1 MLSTVPMKEVDLD
14 LKVFPAVCGKGTKKS
29 KLLVSWQPPHMV
41 QDARGSAVLHTT
53 SVLQKKEGKALTWE
67 DVPAQNEGRME
78 ANVTAPIDEDVHFR
92 VLVHTQRDDV
102 TGAFEF
108 DVLCSSS
115 TCTKQSAA
123 TSLNPHSM
131 VETGSSIVLRWP
143 PKGEVTRQGDDLR
156 MHSDS
161 PLTIYLRKVQG
172 AALTPSRTGSAPESQ
187 GSVVDDD
194 VVAGEDTLFKPV
206 ASDRLEVRSV
216 RWKRAH
222 LSAH

>member
-1 MLSTVPMKEVDLD
+1 M
-14 LKVFPAVCGKGTKKS
+14 
-29 KLLVSWQPPHMV
+29 
-41 QDARGSAVLHTT
+41 
-53 SVLQKKEGKALTWE
+53 LQKKEGNALTWE
-67 DVPAQNEGRME
+67 GVTTQNVGRME

-172 AALTPSRTGSAPESQ
+172 AALTLSRTGSAPESQ

-194 VVAGEDTLFKPV
+194 VEAGEDTLFKPV

-216 RWKRAH
+216 RWNRAH